1 MTSAL
6 PTLLASV
13 LACDG
18 SVHPGAADDVTPPFD
33 LVPVESWEGA
43 ALPPGTPPPRAQP
56 GVAIGDVDG
65 DGWLDALLAYA
76 GGSLGLRNDGT
87 GRLVAGAGIT
97 LDGGPFPPAYAVSLG
112 DLDGDGDLDGVLGR
126 WGGQDDLLLWN
137 DGTGRF
143 TSAVLPDS
151 AGATSTTTLADLD
164 GDGDLDL
171 ARATAATFMVF
182 EDILRGR
189 QRGDPN
195 TLHRNDGAGVFT
207 RVVDAFPPGTE
218 DGMTFQLSP
227 LDADADGDLDLYVA
241 NDAGP
246 FVAPNFLLLNDGG
259 GRFARAEACDCE
271 VSMLA
276 MGAAVGDANQ
286 DGVPDLYLTNVGPTY
301 LLQGTGDGGF
311 VDVSAASGA
320 RIPATPESMISWGT
334 AFVDLDAD
342 RDEDLVVTFG
352 YGGDGKRVDVLDPT
366 WVQGAEEPDQVLRSD
381 GAGGFSRAAVP
392 SFGDPSATRVV
403 AVGDLDRDGDPDLLT
418 AGKHFLR
425 QWRNDGGHPGRLT
438 VRLHGRRDN
447 PHGIGARLDATL
459 GGVTRTSWMLPSVT
473 GGTSAPEVYLGLGD
487 GDVLDALVV
496 TWPDG
501 TRSERTEVSAGALDL
516 VQGE

>member
-1 MTSAL
+1 MTTGIAM
-6 PTLLASV
+6 V
-13 LACDG
+13 LAGLSACGGTDG
-18 SVHPGAADDVTPPFD
+18 PKAQDAAPPFD

-43 ALPPGTPPPRAQP
+43 ALPPGTPPSHAQP
-56 GVAIGDVDG
+56 GIAIGDLDG

-76 GGSLGLRNDGT
+76 GGSLGFRNDGM
-87 GRLVAGAGIT
+87 GRLVAGGGIT

-126 WGGQDDLLLWN
+126 WGGLDDLLLWN
-137 DGTGRF
+137 DGAGHFR
-143 TSAVLPDS
+143 SAVLADS
-151 AGATSTTTLADLD
+151 AGATFTTTLADLD
-164 GDGDLDL
+164 GDGDLDV
-171 ARATAATFMVF
+171 ARATGATFMMY
-182 EDILRGR
+182 EDILAGV

-195 TLHRNDGAGVFT
+195 TLDRNDGGGVFT

-218 DGMTFQLSP
+218 DGMTFQLAP
-227 LDADADGDLDLYVA
+227 LDVDEDGDLDLYVA

-246 FVAPNFLLLNDGG
+246 FVAPNMLLLNDGT
-259 GRFARAEACDCE
+259 GRFARAEGCDCE

-286 DGVPDLYLTNVGPTY
+286 DGRPDLYLTNVGPTY
-301 LLQGTGDGGF
+301 LLEGTGGASF
-311 VDVSAASGA
+311 VDTSLATGA
-320 RIPATPESMISWGT
+320 RIPATAESMISWGT

-342 RDEDLVVTFG
+342 RDDDLVVTFG
-352 YGGDGKRVDVLDPT
+352 YGGDGKSLEILDPT
-366 WVQGAEEPDQVLRSD
+366 WVQGVEQPDQVLRSD
-381 GAGGFSRAAVP
+381 GEGGYVRAAVP
-392 SFGDPSATRVV
+392 SFHDPAATRAM

-425 QWRNDGGHPGRLT
+425 QWRNEGGFPGRLT

-447 PHGIGARLDATL
+447 PHGIGARLESTV
-459 GGVTRTSWMLPSVT
+459 GGVTRTSWMFPSVT

-487 GDVLDALVV
+487 GDVLDSLVV

-501 TRSERTEVSAGALDL
+501 TRTERTQVPAGTLDL